1 MTTTITTVGYGDFK
15 GFHDSSGNWLPEMIY
30 LYFVTLLGI
39 IMFSTVTREIFVYK
53 KLLTV

>member
-15 GFHDSSGNWLPEMIY
+15 GFHDSTGNWLAEMIY
-30 LYFVTLLGI
+30 LYFVTFFGI
-39 IMFSTVTREIFVYK
+39 MMFSIIKNDIFTYK

>member
-15 GFHDSSGNWLPEMIY
+15 GFHDSTGNWIAEMIY
-30 LYFVTLLGI
+30 LYFVTFFGI
-39 IMFSTVTREIFVYK
+39 MMFSIIKNDIFTYK